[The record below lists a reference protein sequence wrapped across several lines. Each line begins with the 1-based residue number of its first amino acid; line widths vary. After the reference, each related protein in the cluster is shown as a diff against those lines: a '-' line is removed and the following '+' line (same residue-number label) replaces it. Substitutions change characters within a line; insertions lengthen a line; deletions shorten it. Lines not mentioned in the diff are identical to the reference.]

1 MLHLSR
7 SIAEAHRQNL
17 NIKHQVKSQLG
28 TPVNSRPSS
37 RADKRIRFAEVV
49 PQNVHVYESAPS
61 SPKKKPLALMSPTDA
76 EPSDIPVVSLGVY
89 KGPLLSQSV
98 TEVFKKGDAEEGTPE
113 DIRRRFFPN
122 APAFDPSLEWIQPVK
137 PAGSTS
143 STSPPPTVRFDL
155 DGKPIP
161 TELSSS
167 LPTHLGLHHH
177 AEGEHA
183 GYTLDDAL
191 LLSRS
196 TVPAQ
201 RASMLKVLARVAG
214 RLGRNLKGNVSNSV
228 EELRSQEFLLR
239 RRFLAVAVEAVGE
252 RGNVGAMAIEL
263 LWECL
268 AQWDRDTD
276 SLDSVELKLSPEPET
291 ATDPNATEP
300 QEFPRSGDFITSL
313 PLEYLLSRFSD
324 VLGSAAVPTESLS
337 QLLEVLYRL
346 AQHSNDIA
354 NTVVTT
360 PNLITNLF
368 RTFLLTPI
376 PPTNSSPPPD
386 PFALVLLRLL
396 ARASRSNAS
405 ALAEPADSLLR
416 FITSLPPSSP
426 YPLPLASSLLAG
438 TLNLYAALASYGMY
452 SHIATTA
459 SAQFAELHRYI
470 ISPSCMSAPLRLS
483 WLGLLEAWVICATDP
498 HQTTPSHEILWSQ
511 VTAWSW
517 GPDVLRFRDQLNVQ
531 SDPQLWIALW
541 RCLSAWL
548 EGAQVNGVS
557 GGEAERSSVIEVT
570 RKGFDSGTE
579 KDVFTSAFRTLRQVL
594 GDLQYENG
602 VTVEKLGILAKNAD
616 VLAAALRLWVACTP
630 PLSYATNRL
639 ESPPFSLPFPQLQEL
654 TGSIVSSPLWS
665 WIYSDSPAPSHSHV
679 FFRPL
684 SCYLAQHLRLSRRLP
699 TSSNELWLAQ
709 AFVILEKQIPGD
721 EDFAQ
726 RTFNEIITLIDPEF
740 IISHGLLQRQKL
752 DTLLNEGGFEV
763 AMPFLRD
770 AFEPKEDGA
779 RTGSYYPSPRSIK
792 SSNTQRLPPAHLIRS
807 RKSPTT
813 KEYPLPLYRNWIFT
827 PLDHLLRSGTSSVFK
842 SLPPSWDGSEVG
854 IVRATLLLAKI
865 SHAVLMHNG
874 LQAWAVGFSE
884 TVFGCMKVFML
895 EHEQQNGDSTQEV
908 FRDAIVDGLLED
920 LLSPFS
926 VNALGPSVSHPHSPN
941 EKSKEEDLESVA
953 VRFLGSGTPF
963 YQYYTDFVHL
973 YDATSFGHPTFS
985 KLLLVPTSMNYPID
999 YRKFLWGDYGHVLR
1013 SVRIGAAD
1021 IILSSPSQF
1030 SSYLWPIERDPHIVG
1045 YFMRALFKTGTL
1057 VSDGF
1062 LRFVAVHHVA
1072 SGIWE
1077 DLSRRS
1083 SANEEQGGQGRGWDE
1098 EKATQMLKAV
1108 VDQGSL
1114 DVMREVVMYKQNLEE
1129 GKSLLLPPR
1138 CFEWGGASREVGEG
1152 MVDWKTKRL
1161 EFVRHVGGD
1170 SLVERL
1176 GPLLKPIVD

>member
-1 MLHLSR
+1 M
-7 SIAEAHRQNL
+7 

-37 RADKRIRFAEVV
+37 RTDKRIRFAEVV

-61 SPKKKPLALMSPTDA
+61 SPKKKPLALMSPADV
-76 EPSDIPVVSLGVY
+76 EPSDVPVVSLGRY
-89 KGPLLSQSV
+89 KGPLLSQPA
-98 TEVFKKGDAEEGTPE
+98 TEEFKKGDAEEGTPE
-113 DIRRRFFPN
+113 DIRRRFFPG
-122 APAFDPSLEWIQPVK
+122 APVFDPSLEWLQPAK
-137 PAGSTS
+137 PAGGTS
-143 STSPPPTVRFDL
+143 STSSPTVRFGL
-155 DGKPIP
+155 DGNPIP

-201 RASMLKVLARVAG
+201 RASMLRVLARVTG
-214 RLGRNLKGNVSNSV
+214 RLSRNLKGDISNGV
-228 EELRSQEFLLR
+228 EELRGQEFFLR
-239 RRFLAVAVEAVGE
+239 RRFLAAAVEAVGE
-252 RGNVGAMAIEL
+252 RGSVGAMAIEL

-268 AQWDRDTD
+268 VQWDRETD
-276 SLDSVELKLSPEPET
+276 LLDSVELKLPPEPET
-291 ATDPNATEP
+291 ATDPNVTEP
-300 QEFPRSGDFITSL
+300 QELPRSGDFITSL

-324 VLGSAAVPTESLS
+324 VLGSATVPTESLS

-346 AQHSNDIA
+346 AQHSNIIA
-354 NTVVTT
+354 NTIVTT
-360 PNLITNLF
+360 PNLIANLF
-368 RTFLLTPI
+368 RTSILTPI

-396 ARASRSNAS
+396 TRASRSNAS

-416 FITSLPPSSP
+416 FITPLPPSSP
-426 YPLPLASSLLAG
+426 YPLPLANSLLAG

-470 ISPSCMSAPLRLS
+470 VSPSCKSAPLRLS
-483 WLGLLEAWVICATDP
+483 WLRLLEAWVVCATDP

-517 GPDVLRFRDQLNVQ
+517 GPDILRFRDQLNTQ

-557 GGEAERSSVIEVT
+557 GGEGERSLVIEVT
-570 RKGFDSGTE
+570 RKGFDGGTE
-579 KDVFTSAFRTLRQVL
+579 KDVFTSAFRALRQVL
-594 GDLQYENG
+594 GDLQYDSG

-616 VLAAALRLWVACTP
+616 ALAAALRLWVACTP
-630 PLSYATNRL
+630 PLPYATSRL
-639 ESPPFSLPFPQLQEL
+639 ESPPFSLPFPQIQEL
-654 TGSIVSSPLWS
+654 TGLAVSSPLWS
-665 WIYSDSPAPSHSHV
+665 RIYSDLPAPSYSHV
-679 FFRPL
+679 FVRPL

-699 TSSNELWLAQ
+699 TSSNDLWLAH
-709 AFVILEKQIPGD
+709 AFVILGKQISGD

-726 RTFNEIITLIDPEF
+726 RTLDEIIRLIDPGF
-740 IISHGLLQRQKL
+740 IISHGLLEKQKL
-752 DTLLNEGGFEV
+752 DILLNEGGFKV

-770 AFEPKEDGA
+770 AFEPKEDSA
-779 RTGSYYPSPRSIK
+779 RIGSYYPSPRSIK
-792 SSNTQRLPPAHLIRS
+792 SSNTQRLPTAHLIHNK
-807 RKSPTT
+807 KSSMT
-813 KEYPLPLYRNWIFT
+813 KDYPLPLYRDWIFT

-842 SLPPSWDGSEVG
+842 SLLPSWNGSEVG

-865 SHAVLMHNG
+865 ARAAVVHND
-874 LQAWAVGFSE
+874 LQAWAMGFSE

-895 EHEQQNGDSTQEV
+895 EHEQQSGDSTQEV

-926 VNALGPSVSHPHSPN
+926 ANVLELNVPYPN
-941 EKSKEEDLESVA
+941 SSNERRGKEEDLESIA
-953 VRFLGSGTPF
+953 IRFLGSGTPF

-973 YDATSFGHPTFS
+973 YDAISFGHTTFS
-985 KLLLVPTSMNYPID
+985 KLLLVPTSMDYPID

-1021 IILSSPSQF
+1021 IVLSSPSQF
-1030 SSYLWPIERDPHIVG
+1030 SSYLWPIERDPHVVG

-1057 VSDGF
+1057 APDGF
-1062 LRFVAVHHVA
+1062 LRFIAVHHVA
-1072 SGIWE
+1072 SSIWE
-1077 DLSRRS
+1077 DLSRCS
-1083 SANEEQGGQGRGWDE
+1083 SVNVEQGGQGS
-1098 EKATQMLKAV
+1098 QILKAV

-1114 DVMREVVMYKQNLEE
+1114 DVVREVVMYKQNLEE
-1129 GKSLLLPPR
+1129 GKPLLLPPR
-1138 CFEWGGASREVGEG
+1138 CFKWDGAPKETGEG

-1161 EFVRHVGGD
+1161 EFVKHVGGD

-1176 GPLLKPIVD
+1176 RPLLKPVVD

>member
-1 MLHLSR
+1 M
-7 SIAEAHRQNL
+7 

-49 PQNVHVYESAPS
+49 PQNVHIYESAPS
-61 SPKKKPLALMSPTDA
+61 SPKKKPLALVSPTDV
-76 EPSDIPVVSLGVY
+76 EPSDVPVVSLGTY
-89 KGPLLSQSV
+89 KGPLLSQSA
-98 TEVFKKGDAEEGTPE
+98 TEGPRKGDAEEGTPE
-113 DIRRRFFPN
+113 DIRRRFFPG
-122 APAFDPSLEWIQPVK
+122 APTFDPSLEWIQPAK
-137 PAGSTS
+137 PARSTS
-143 STSPPPTVRFDL
+143 STSLSPTIRFDL
-155 DGKPIP
+155 NGKPIP
-161 TELSSS
+161 AELSSS
-167 LPTHLGLHHH
+167 LPTYLGLHHH

-201 RASMLKVLARVAG
+201 RASMLRVLARVAR
-214 RLGRNLKGNVSNSV
+214 RLGRNLKGDISNSV
-228 EELRSQEFLLR
+228 EELKGQEFLLR
-239 RRFLAVAVEAVGE
+239 RRFLAAAVEAVGE
-252 RGNVGAMAIEL
+252 RGSVGAMAIEL

-268 AQWDRDTD
+268 AQWDRGTD
-276 SLDSVELKLSPEPET
+276 SLDSVELKLPPEPET
-291 ATDPNATEP
+291 ATNQNATEP
-300 QEFPRSGDFITSL
+300 QELPRSGDFITSL

-346 AQHSNDIA
+346 TQHSNDIA
-354 NTVVTT
+354 NTIVTT
-360 PNLITNLF
+360 PNLIANLF
-368 RTFLLTPI
+368 RTSLLTPI

-396 ARASRSNAS
+396 TRASRSNAS

-416 FITSLPPSSP
+416 FITPLPASSP
-426 YPLPLASSLLAG
+426 HPLPLASSLLAG
-438 TLNLYAALASYGMY
+438 TLDIYSTLASYGMY

-470 ISPSCMSAPLRLS
+470 ISPSCVSAPLRLS
-483 WLGLLEAWVICATDP
+483 WLGLLEAWIICATDP

-517 GPDVLRFRDQLNVQ
+517 GPDVLRFRDQLSVQ

-557 GGEAERSSVIEVT
+557 GGEAERSSVIEVA
-570 RKGFDSGTE
+570 RKGFDGGTE
-579 KDVFTSAFRTLRQVL
+579 KDVFTSAFKTLRQVL

-616 VLAAALRLWVACTP
+616 VLAAALRLWVACSP
-630 PLSYATNRL
+630 PLSHATHRL
-639 ESPPFSLPFPQLQEL
+639 ESPPFSLPFPQLQEM
-654 TGSIVSSPLWS
+654 TGLIVNSPLWS
-665 WIYSDSPAPSHSHV
+665 WIYSDSPAPSYSHV
-679 FFRPL
+679 FVRPL

-709 AFVILEKQIPGD
+709 AFVILGKQVSGD
-721 EDFAQ
+721 EDFVQ
-726 RTFNEIITLIDPEF
+726 RTLNEIITLIDPEF
-740 IISHGLLQRQKL
+740 IISHVLLEKQKL
-752 DTLLNEGGFEV
+752 DTMSNEGGFEV

-779 RTGSYYPSPRSIK
+779 RIGSYYPSPRSIE
-792 SSNTQRLPPAHLIRS
+792 SSNTQRLPPAYLIRS
-807 RKSPTT
+807 HESSAT
-813 KEYPLPLYRNWIFT
+813 KAYPLPLYRDWIFT
-827 PLDHLLRSGTSSVFK
+827 PFDHLLRSGTSSVFK

-865 SHAVLMHNG
+865 ARAAFIHND
-874 LQAWAVGFSE
+874 LQAWAMGFSE

-895 EHEQQNGDSTQEV
+895 EHEEQNGDSTQEV
-908 FRDAIVDGLLED
+908 FRDVIVDGLLED

-926 VNALGPSVSHPHSPN
+926 ANVSEPNVSHLRSSN
-941 EKSKEEDLESVA
+941 ERSKEEDLESVA

-973 YDATSFGHPTFS
+973 YDAISFGHPTFS
-985 KLLLVPTSMNYPID
+985 KLLFVPISMDYPID

-1021 IILSSPSQF
+1021 VLLSSPSQF
-1030 SSYLWPIERDPHIVG
+1030 SSYLWPIERDPHVVG
-1045 YFMRALFKTGTL
+1045 YLMRALFKAGTL
-1057 VSDGF
+1057 VSNGF

-1072 SGIWE
+1072 SSIWE
-1077 DLSRRS
+1077 DLSWCS
-1083 SANEEQGGQGRGWDE
+1083 SANVEQGGQGS
-1098 EKATQMLKAV
+1098 QILKAV
-1108 VDQGSL
+1108 VDQGPL
-1114 DVMREVVMYKQNLEE
+1114 DVLREVVIYKQNLEE
-1129 GKSLLLPPR
+1129 GKPLLLPPH
-1138 CFEWGGASREVGEG
+1138 CFEWDGASGGAGEG
-1152 MVDWKTKRL
+1152 MVDWRTKRL

-1170 SLVERL
+1170 FLVERL
-1176 GPLLKPIVD
+1176 RPLLKPVVD